1 MMHDDS
7 TAVTRRHQPALFAR
21 FFQGSFACSTACRTP
36 GKRADLMISSGHD
49 TLLEKDYALLAS
61 HQILTARDGARWYLI
76 EKQPGEYHWDS
87 FLPQLKA
94 AEKHGIEMIWELAHF
109 GWPDGLDIWG
119 DEFVDRFSA
128 YARDFA
134 RLLRDEG
141 HTHPFIT
148 PMNQISFWSWAGAEI
163 AWFNP
168 FVTGRGRELKRQLAR
183 ASIAAMHAMRE
194 ELPGVRFIITD
205 PLVHVAA
212 SGYSAAAREEAER
225 QHQAQFEVW
234 DWLAGRSEPELG
246 GSEDLLDIIG
256 LTWYPDNQWFH
267 NGDPLE
273 PHHPDYR
280 PLNLLLQDVW
290 QRYQRPLLIAETG
303 AEAGRS
309 QDWLNRVIHEGE
321 LALNAGVQLE
331 GISLYPAV
339 DYPAWDDDRRY
350 PAGLFGLPDANG
362 NRTVNEAMA
371 LTLRSQQIK
380 LSQGS
385 IRTSTA

>member
-1 MMHDDS
+1 MHDGNPAAPS
-7 TAVTRRHQPALFAR
+7 RHQPGLFSG

-49 TLLEKDYALLAS
+49 TLLDSDYALLAR

-76 EKQPGEYHWDS
+76 ESQPGEYHWDS

-109 GWPDGLDIWG
+109 GWPDDLDIWQPA
-119 DEFVDRFSA
+119 FVDRFSA
-128 YARDFA
+128 YARA
-134 RLLRDEG
+134 LACLMREEG
-141 HTHPFIT
+141 HTRPFIT

-168 FVTGRGRELKRQLAR
+168 FATGRGRELKRQLAR

-194 ELPGVRFIITD
+194 ELPGVRFVVTD

-212 SGYSAAAREEAER
+212 SGYSAAARLQAQQ

-234 DWLAGRSEPELG
+234 DWLAGREEPGLG
-246 GSEDLLDIIG
+246 GAETLLDIIG

-280 PLNLLLQDVW
+280 PLSQLLQQVW
-290 QRYQRPLLIAETG
+290 QRYQRPLLLAETG
-303 AEAGRS
+303 AEANRS
-309 QDWLNRVIHEGE
+309 QDWLNLVCHEVDMA
-321 LALNAGVQLE
+321 LAAGVQLE
-331 GISLYPAV
+331 GISLYPVV
-339 DYPAWDDDRRY
+339 DYPSWDDDRRY
-350 PAGLFGLPDANG
+350 PSGLFGLPDANG

-380 LSQGS
+380 LQQGAV
-385 IRTSTA
+385 RTSTA

>member
-1 MMHDDS
+1 MHDG
-7 TAVTRRHQPALFAR
+7 HYPPGLFSS
-21 FFQGSFACSTACRTP
+21 FYQGSFACSTACRTP

-76 EKQPGEYHWDS
+76 ESQPGEYHWDS

-94 AEKHGIEMIWELAHF
+94 AEKYGIEMIWELAHF
-109 GWPDGLDIWG
+109 GWPDGLDIWQP
-119 DEFVDRFSA
+119 EFVDRFSA
-128 YARDFA
+128 FA
-134 RLLRDEG
+134 RALARLMREEG
-141 HTHPFIT
+141 HTRPFIT

-168 FVTGRGRELKRQLAR
+168 FVTGRGRELKRQLTR

-194 ELPGVRFIITD
+194 ELPGVRFVLTD
-205 PLVHVAA
+205 PLVNVAA
-212 SGYSAAAREEAER
+212 SGYSIAARLQAQQ
-225 QHQAQFEVW
+225 QHQAQYEVW

-246 GSEDLLDIIG
+246 GAEDLLDIMG

-280 PLNLLLQDVW
+280 PLNVLLQEVW

-303 AEAGRS
+303 ADAGQS
-309 QDWLNRVIHEGE
+309 QTWLNLVSQEGD
-321 LALNAGVQLE
+321 LALKAGVQLE
-331 GISLYPAV
+331 GISLYPVV
-339 DYPAWDDDRRY
+339 DYPAWDDDRRL

-362 NRTVNEAMA
+362 NRTINESMA
-371 LTLRSQQIK
+371 LMLRSQQIK
-380 LSQGS
+380 HQQEP
-385 IRTSTA
+385 IRTSTT

>member
-1 MMHDDS
+1 MHHDSS
-7 TAVTRRHQPALFAR
+7 TAPGRCPPVLFSS
-21 FFQGSFACSTACRTP
+21 FYQGSFACSTACRTP

-76 EKQPGEYHWDS
+76 EKHPGEYHWDS
-87 FLPQLKA
+87 FMPQLKA
-94 AEKHGIEMIWELAHF
+94 ADKYGIEMIWELAHF
-109 GWPDGLDIWG
+109 GWPHGLDIWQP
-119 DEFVDRFSA
+119 EFVDRFSA
-128 YARDFA
+128 YARA
-134 RLLRDEG
+134 LACLMREEG
-141 HTHPFIT
+141 HIRPFIT

-194 ELPGVRFIITD
+194 ELPGVRFVLTD
-205 PLVHVAA
+205 PLVNVAA
-212 SGYSAAAREEAER
+212 SGYSTAARL
-225 QHQAQFEVW
+225 QAQQQHLAQYEVW

-246 GSEDLLDIIG
+246 GAENLLDIIG

-280 PLNLLLQDVW
+280 PLNVLLQEVW
-290 QRYQRPLLIAETG
+290 LRYQRPLLIAETG
-303 AEAGRS
+303 AETGRT
-309 QDWLNRVIHEGE
+309 QDWLNLVSQEAG
-321 LALNAGVQLE
+321 LALKAGVQLE
-331 GISLYPAV
+331 GISLYPVV
-339 DYPAWDDDRRY
+339 DYPAWDDDRRL
-350 PAGLFGLPDANG
+350 PVGLFGLPDANG
-362 NRTVNEAMA
+362 NRTVNESLS

-380 LSQGS
+380 HQHDPL
-385 IRTSTA
+385 RTSTA

>member
-1 MMHDDS
+1 MHDDS
-7 TAVTRRHQPALFAR
+7 PPATRRHQPALFRR

-119 DEFVDRFSA
+119 AEFVDRFSA
-128 YARDFA
+128 YARA
-134 RLLRDEG
+134 LACLLRDEG
-141 HTHPFIT
+141 HTQPFIT

-194 ELPGVRFIITD
+194 ALPGVRFVITD

-212 SGYSAAAREEAER
+212 SGYSAAARQEAR
-225 QHQAQFEVW
+225 LQHQAQFEVW

-246 GSEDLLDIIG
+246 GSEDLLNIIG
-256 LTWYPDNQWFH
+256 MTWYPDNQWFH

-303 AEAGRS
+303 AESGRS
-309 QDWLNRVIHEGE
+309 LSLIH
-321 LALNAGVQLE
+321 
-331 GISLYPAV
+331 I
-339 DYPAWDDDRRY
+339 
-350 PAGLFGLPDANG
+350 
-362 NRTVNEAMA
+362 
-371 LTLRSQQIK
+371 
-380 LSQGS
+380 
-385 IRTSTA
+385 

>member
-1 MMHDDS
+1 MQHGNS
-7 TAVTRRHQPALFAR
+7 TASYRHQPGLFSS

-36 GKRADLMISSGHD
+36 GKRADLTISSGHD
-49 TLLEKDYALLAS
+49 TLLDKDYALLAS

-76 EKQPGEYHWDS
+76 EKQPGEYHWES

-94 AEKHGIEMIWELAHF
+94 AKAHGIEMIWELAHF

-119 DEFVDRFSA
+119 QEFVERFSA
-128 YARDFA
+128 WARAFA
-134 RLLRDEG
+134 CLMRDEG
-141 HTHPFIT
+141 YTRPFIT

-168 FVTGRGRELKRQLAR
+168 FVTGRGRELKRQLTR
-183 ASIAAMHAMRE
+183 ASIAAMRAMRE
-194 ELPGVRFIITD
+194 VLPGVRFVLTD
-205 PLVHVAA
+205 PLVNVAA
-212 SGYSAAAREEAER
+212 SGYSTAARQEA
-225 QHQAQFEVW
+225 QLLHQAQFEVW

-280 PLNLLLQDVW
+280 PLNLLLQEIG
-290 QRYQRPLLIAETG
+290 QRYQRPLMIAETG
-303 AEAGRS
+303 AEADRCAQWIAQVCQEVS
-309 QDWLNRVIHEGE
+309 
-321 LALNAGVQLE
+321 LALDAGVQIE
-331 GISLYPAV
+331 GVSIYPLV

-362 NRTVNEAMA
+362 NRTVNESIA

-380 LSQGS
+380 RKQQPV
-385 IRTSTA
+385 RTSTA